1 MQHILVTALAALL
14 PVVALSAQ
22 TVTVALFP
30 TQDNTLYQDATGQL
44 SNGAGQ
50 FLFAGKTSSGNIRRA
65 LLAFD
70 PTTAIPARSRIV
82 AVQLTLG
89 VTQTSATAPTAA
101 SLHRVTAA
109 WGESTSLAPGSEGNG
124 GPAAPQDAT
133 WLHSF
138 FPGTPWTTPG
148 GDFAATASSQADL
161 PLLGPVT
168 FPSSDQLAADVQDW
182 LDGRPNHGW
191 LLKTDEVQNQSA
203 RKFASRQNTAQ
214 AALLPTLSVTY
225 LPPGNIASFGT
236 GCSTSGNQSFQQ
248 LLQGPTV
255 QGGAA
260 TLTTQSGVPFGL
272 FVTLL
277 SYDLRTIPAEP
288 EAGCFWFLR
297 DFQHP
302 NLGIRVQDANGN
314 LSENFPI
321 PVDPVLAGIPIALQ
335 SILVDW
341 AHPRQWAISNAH
353 LLCIQ

>member
-1 MQHILVTALAALL
+1 MQRTFVTALAALL
-14 PVVALSAQ
+14 PAVAISAQ
-22 TVTVALFP
+22 TVTVQLFP
-30 TQDNTLYQDATGQL
+30 TQDNTLYEDATGSL

-50 FLFAGKTSSGNIRRA
+50 FLFAGKNSNGRIRRA

-70 PTTAIPARSRIV
+70 PTTAVPARSRIV
-82 AVQLTLG
+82 AVELSLG
-89 VTQTSATAPTAA
+89 VTQTSATTTTPA
-101 SLHRVTAA
+101 SLHRVDLA

-124 GPAAPQDAT
+124 GAAAPQDAT

-138 FPGTPWTTPG
+138 FPGTTWTTPG
-148 GDFAATASSQADL
+148 GDFVAAASSSAEL

-168 FPSSDQLAADVQDW
+168 FPSTERLTADVQDW

-191 LLKTDEVQNQSA
+191 LLKTDELLNQSA
-203 RKFASRQNTAQ
+203 RKFASRQNVAQ
-214 AALLPTLSVTY
+214 AAILPTLTITY

-236 GCSTSGNQSFQQ
+236 GCSTSGNQPFQQ
-248 LLQGPTV
+248 ILQGPAV

-277 SYDLRTIPAEP
+277 SYDLRATPAEP

-341 AHPRQWAISNAH
+341 AQPRQWAISNAN